1 MGSGPDKNDQLTAPP
16 LVGKLEEMPTLVRIV
31 TYLIGPKITRLAL
44 AGTISLAGT
53 LLGGLGLIFGLL
65 LIRLA

>member
-1 MGSGPDKNDQLTAPP
+1 MGSRPTKTSGKTAPF
-16 LVGKLEEMPTLVRIV
+16 LVGKVEETPVLLRTV
-31 TYLIGPKITRLAL
+31 TYLIGPKMTRLAL
-44 AGTISLAGT
+44 AGTISLAVT